1 MNLGKAIKELRK
13 HKGIS
18 QKELAIR
25 CGISTNAIC
34 SLENNDSFPSKN
46 TFEKICKALGIP
58 GAYIFLFS
66 ISEEDI
72 PESKRELYKLFI
84 EQPLKGLVLDDLRE
98 DSPDH

>member
-18 QKELAIR
+18 QKELATR

-34 SLENNDSFPSKN
+34 SIENNTSFPAKS
-46 TFEKICKALGIP
+46 TFDKICKALGVP

-72 PESKRELYKLFI
+72 PEKKRDLYKLFI
-84 EQPLKGLVLDDLRE
+84 EQPLKGIVLE
-98 DSPDH
+98 DMDKGSIGE

>member
-1 MNLGKAIKELRK
+1 MNLGKAIKELRR

-18 QKELAIR
+18 QKELATR

-66 ISEEDI
+66 ISEEEI
-72 PESKRELYKLFI
+72 PERKRELYKLFI
-84 EQPLKGLVLDDLRE
+84 EQPLKELVLEDMRE
-98 DSPDH
+98 ESPNH

>member
-18 QKELAIR
+18 QKELATR

-34 SLENNDSFPSKN
+34 SIENNTSFPAKS
-46 TFEKICKALGIP
+46 TFDKICKALRVP

-72 PESKRELYKLFI
+72 PEKKRDLYKLFI
-84 EQPLKGLVLDDLRE
+84 EQPLKGIVLE
-98 DSPDH
+98 DMDKGSIGE